1 MSLTAVTQTSGL
13 GRICGAKVFEPK
25 RELILEIPGGEIGAF
40 VLEGDGSVQR
50 IPVPK
55 PHPIF
60 ALTRVHLDGV
70 TYPFKCSTLELRAT
84 QIKKI
89 GDWSGFCEL
98 DVVFRFIDG
107 EEPEDGDLPE
117 LVREVIAVTFDS
129 STFHDNELCTLW
141 PGHHIE
147 TA

>member
-1 MSLTAVTQTSGL
+1 MSLTAVTQTSDL

-25 RELILEIPGGEIGAF
+25 RELILETPGGEIGAF
-40 VLEGDGSVQR
+40 VLEGDGSVSR
-50 IPVPK
+50 IPNPRPLYK
-55 PHPIF
+55 I
-60 ALTRVHLDGV
+60 TQVHLDGV
-70 TYPFKCSTLELRAT
+70 VYPFRNRSLNVGKSFISEVSER
-84 QIKKI
+84 
-89 GDWSGFCEL
+89 SGFCEL

-117 LVREVIAVTFDS
+117 LVREVIAVSFDG